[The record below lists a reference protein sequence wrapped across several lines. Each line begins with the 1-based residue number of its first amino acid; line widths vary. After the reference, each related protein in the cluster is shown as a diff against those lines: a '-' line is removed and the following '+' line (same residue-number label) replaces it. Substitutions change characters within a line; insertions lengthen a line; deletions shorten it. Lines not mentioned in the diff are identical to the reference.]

1 MQQKNASRRKPQSS
15 APAGRTA
22 AARPARSAQPADRA
36 QAELRPLPGLA
47 YGVLDELLGYAL
59 RRAQNALY
67 LHFQRSVDRA
77 DVSPQR
83 FAALVLVAQN
93 PGLRQGLLADAMG
106 LHRSGGM
113 RLTDWLCEQGWVQ
126 RADDPLDR
134 RSWTVHPT
142 PAGLA
147 LLESVTA
154 QVRTHD
160 EALLAALE
168 AMAVHTRALVF
179 ANRHGQTIY
188 EDLRGLA
195 AGSSHPQ
202 LSIHRGHLQ
211 MRLWDEAVQRLG
223 TDQVRTGER
232 VVAARGQGQGRRQAA
247 DAAAGHNDGAGGVHR
262 VSPGFWG

>member
-1 MQQKNASRRKPQSS
+1 M
-15 APAGRTA
+15 
-22 AARPARSAQPADRA
+22 
-36 QAELRPLPGLA
+36 
-47 YGVLDELLGYAL
+47 
-59 RRAQNALY
+59 
-67 LHFQRSVDRA
+67 
-77 DVSPQR
+77 SPQR

-160 EALLAALE
+160 EALLAALGDE
-168 AMAVHTRALVF
+168 GPQLRRLLDRLAAAANALVHRF
-179 ANRHGQTIY
+179 RKSFTFQPF
-188 EDLRGLA
+188 
-195 AGSSHPQ
+195 GSRSS
-202 LSIHRGHLQ
+202 SIGS
-211 MRLWDEAVQRLG
+211 
-223 TDQVRTGER
+223 ER
-232 VVAARGQGQGRRQAA
+232 VGHSSRRCL
-247 DAAAGHNDGAGGVHR
+247 
-262 VSPGFWG
+262 

>member
-147 LLESVTA
+147 LLQSVTA
-154 QVRTHD
+154 QVRSHD
-160 EALLAALE
+160 EALLAALGDE
-168 AMAVHTRALVF
+168 
-179 ANRHGQTIY
+179 GPQ
-188 EDLRGLA
+188 LRRLLDRLA
-195 AGSSHPQ
+195 A
-202 LSIHRGHLQ
+202 
-211 MRLWDEAVQRLG
+211 
-223 TDQVRTGER
+223 
-232 VVAARGQGQGRRQAA
+232 AANALATPMPPSG
-247 DAAAGHNDGAGGVHR
+247 
-262 VSPGFWG
+262 

>member
-1 MQQKNASRRKPQSS
+1 MQQKNASDRNPLAS
-15 APAGRTA
+15 APAGRTVA
-22 AARPARSAQPADRA
+22 AKPVRGAALADWA

-47 YGVLDELLGYAL
+47 YGALDELLGYAL

-67 LHFQRSVDRA
+67 LHFQCSVDRA

-93 PGLRQGLLADAMG
+93 PGLRQGLLAEAMG

-113 RLTDWLCEQGWVQ
+113 RLVDWLCGQGWVQ

-154 QVRTHD
+154 QVRAHD
-160 EALLAALE
+160 EALLAALGDE
-168 AMAVHTRALVF
+168 GPQLRRLLDQLAAAATALV
-179 ANRHGQTIY
+179 TPI
-188 EDLRGLA
+188 
-195 AGSSHPQ
+195 
-202 LSIHRGHLQ
+202 
-211 MRLWDEAVQRLG
+211 
-223 TDQVRTGER
+223 
-232 VVAARGQGQGRRQAA
+232 
-247 DAAAGHNDGAGGVHR
+247 
-262 VSPGFWG
+262 SPSR

>member
-1 MQQKNASRRKPQSS
+1 MQQINASGSKPLAR
-15 APAGRTA
+15 APGGRTA
-22 AARPARSAQPADRA
+22 AARPERITPPADWA

-93 PGLRQGLLADAMG
+93 PGLRQGLLAEAMG

-113 RLTDWLCEQGWVQ
+113 RLVDWLCAQGWVQ

-134 RSWTVHPT
+134 RSWTVPST

-147 LLESVTA
+147 PLQRVTA
-154 QVRTHD
+154 QVRAHD
-160 EALLAALE
+160 AALLAALGDE
-168 AMAVHTRALVF
+168 
-179 ANRHGQTIY
+179 GPQ
-188 EDLRGLA
+188 LRGLLDRLA
-195 AGSSHPQ
+195 A
-202 LSIHRGHLQ
+202 
-211 MRLWDEAVQRLG
+211 
-223 TDQVRTGER
+223 T
-232 VVAARGQGQGRRQAA
+232 A
-247 DAAAGHNDGAGGVHR
+247 DALATPIPPSG
-262 VSPGFWG
+262 

>member
-1 MQQKNASRRKPQSS
+1 MQQKNASCRKPLAN
-15 APAGRTA
+15 APAGRA
-22 AARPARSAQPADRA
+22 AVAQPTRGAAPADWA
-36 QAELRPLPGLA
+36 AAELRPLPGLD

-93 PGLRQGLLADAMG
+93 PGLRQGLLAEAMG

-113 RLTDWLCEQGWVQ
+113 RLVDWLCGHGWVQ

-160 EALLAALE
+160 EALLAALGDE
-168 AMAVHTRALVF
+168 
-179 ANRHGQTIY
+179 G
-188 EDLRGLA
+188 
-195 AGSSHPQ
+195 PQ
-202 LSIHRGHLQ
+202 LRSLLD
-211 MRLWDEAVQRLG
+211 RLAS
-223 TDQVRTGER
+223 
-232 VVAARGQGQGRRQAA
+232 AALATPMPP
-247 DAAAGHNDGAGGVHR
+247 
-262 VSPGFWG
+262 PG

>member
-1 MQQKNASRRKPQSS
+1 MQLKNASRRKPQFS

-47 YGVLDELLGYAL
+47 YGALDELLGYAL

-147 LLESVTA
+147 LLA
-154 QVRTHD
+154 ALGD
-160 EALLAALE
+160 EGPQLRRLLDRLAA
-168 AMAVHTRALVF
+168 AANAL
-179 ANRHGQTIY
+179 ATPMPPSG
-188 EDLRGLA
+188 
-195 AGSSHPQ
+195 
-202 LSIHRGHLQ
+202 
-211 MRLWDEAVQRLG
+211 
-223 TDQVRTGER
+223 
-232 VVAARGQGQGRRQAA
+232 
-247 DAAAGHNDGAGGVHR
+247 
-262 VSPGFWG
+262 

>member
-22 AARPARSAQPADRA
+22 AARPARSSPPADRA

-126 RADDPLDR
+126 RHDDPLDR
-134 RSWTVHPT
+134 RS
-142 PAGLA
+142 
-147 LLESVTA
+147 
-154 QVRTHD
+154 
-160 EALLAALE
+160 
-168 AMAVHTRALVF
+168 
-179 ANRHGQTIY
+179 
-188 EDLRGLA
+188 
-195 AGSSHPQ
+195 
-202 LSIHRGHLQ
+202 
-211 MRLWDEAVQRLG
+211 
-223 TDQVRTGER
+223 
-232 VVAARGQGQGRRQAA
+232 
-247 DAAAGHNDGAGGVHR
+247 
-262 VSPGFWG
+262 